1 MLSLKTYDI
10 PTLEVEAPD
19 GEILHV
25 LPASKRQIEKIA
37 AMEAGKPEALGELY
51 GILAA
56 CLSENREGKTV
67 TEADLENIPI
77 PVIRALMIEYTRF
90 IHEKVDGEKN

>member
-25 LPASKRQIEKIA
+25 LPASKRHIDEIA
-37 AMEAGKPEALGELY
+37 AMQSGKPEAMGDLY
-51 GILAA
+51 RILAA
-56 CLSENREGKTV
+56 CLSENREGRKI
-67 TEADLENIPI
+67 TEEELGDIPI
-77 PVIRALMIEYTRF
+77 PVIKALMIEYTEF
-90 IHEKVDGEKN
+90 VHKKVDSAKN

>member
-25 LPASKRQIEKIA
+25 LPASKRMIEKIA
-37 AMEAGKPEALGELY
+37 AMESGNPEALAQLY
-51 GILAA
+51 KTLAE
-56 CLSENREGKTV
+56 CLSENREGKAI
-67 TEADLENIPI
+67 TEDMLADI
-77 PVIRALMIEYTRF
+77 PVLVVKQIMIEYATF
-90 IHEKVDGEKN
+90 IHGRIDGAKN